1 MIMTKFLKR
10 TALLLAIPFFIWTG
24 YWTAFAYAIERG
36 IALASGDPQISGSA
50 AQFQV
55 ASITGYPQ
63 SFSIGITEI
72 EIGTK
77 DSFTWATQEVLVE
90 AKSYQ
95 PNRINLD
102 LSDPHSISGSIGSL
116 EIDAELADL
125 SVLFKPNLQLSLGNL
140 EALFKNLV
148 LSFDG
153 LADAEIETMSARI
166 DASANTE
173 KSYQVTA
180 QIENLDLSNILV
192 GLGSDHQ
199 TFQNISLSAEVELS
213 RPLDRLALAS
223 GSPQV
228 QTLLVHEALIN
239 YGETSVLLDAKLVL
253 NKLGTLNGN
262 TNFTVQNWKNLF
274 GLAKN
279 LGYVEPDLEE
289 FFYSILI
296 NLASQDGSEDTLTIP
311 LAITNNTVSYGALTL
326 GVLP

>member
-1 MIMTKFLKR
+1 MTKFLKR
-10 TALLLAIPFFIWTG
+10 TLLLIAIPFFIWTG
-24 YWTAFAYAIERG
+24 YWTALAYAIERG
-36 IALASGDPQISGSA
+36 IALTSGDPQISGNA

-77 DSFTWATQEVLVE
+77 DSFTWATQEILVE

-116 EIDAELADL
+116 EINTELADL
-125 SVLFKPNLQLSLGNL
+125 SVFFKPNLQLSLGNL

-153 LADAEIETMSARI
+153 LADAKIETMSARI
-166 DASANTE
+166 DASPNTE
-173 KSYQVTA
+173 KNYRLTA
-180 QIENLDLSNILV
+180 QIENLDLSDILV
-192 GLGSDHQ
+192 GLGSDYQ

-213 RPLDRLALAS
+213 QPLDRLAIAT
-223 GSPQV
+223 GSPQL
-228 QTLLVHEALIN
+228 QILLLREALIN

-262 TNFTVQNWKNLF
+262 MNFTVQNWKNLF

>member
-1 MIMTKFLKR
+1 M
-10 TALLLAIPFFIWTG
+10 
-24 YWTAFAYAIERG
+24 
-36 IALASGDPQISGSA
+36 
-50 AQFQV
+50 
-55 ASITGYPQ
+55 
-63 SFSIGITEI
+63 
-72 EIGTK
+72 
-77 DSFTWATQEVLVE
+77 E

-213 RPLDRLALAS
+213 RPLDRLALAG

-289 FFYSILI
+289 FFHSILI
-296 NLASQDGSEDTLTIP
+296 NLANQDGSEDTLTIP
-311 LAITNNTVSYGALTL
+311 LTITNNTISYGVLTL

>member
-77 DSFTWATQEVLVE
+77 DSFSWATQEVLVE

-116 EIDAELADL
+116 EVDAQLAGL
-125 SVLFKPNLQLSLGNL
+125 SVFFKPNLQLSLGNL
-140 EALFKNLV
+140 EAHFQNVILF
-148 LSFDG
+148 FEG
-153 LADAEIETMSARI
+153 LPGAEIEKMSAHV
-166 DASANTE
+166 DASPNTE

-192 GLGSDHQ
+192 ETDSDYQ
-199 TFQNISLSAEVELS
+199 TIQNITLSAEVELS
-213 RPLDRLALAS
+213 QPLDRLAIATS
-223 GSPQV
+223 APQL
-228 QTLLVHEALIN
+228 QTLLLREALIN

-253 NKLGTLNGN
+253 NKLRTLNGN
-262 TNFTVQNWKNLF
+262 MNFTVQNWKTLF
-274 GLAKN
+274 GLAKSF
-279 LGYVEPDLEE
+279 GYVEPDLEE
-289 FFYSILI
+289 FFYTILI
-296 NLASQDGSEDTLTIP
+296 NLANQDGAEDTLTIP
-311 LAITNNTVSYGALTL
+311 LTITNNTISYGALTL